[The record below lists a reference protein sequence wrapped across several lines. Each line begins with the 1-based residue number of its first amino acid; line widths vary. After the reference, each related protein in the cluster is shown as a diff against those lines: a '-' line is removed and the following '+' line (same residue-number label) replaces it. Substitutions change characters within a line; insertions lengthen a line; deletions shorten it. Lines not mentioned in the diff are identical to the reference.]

1 MLYEGKGIRIYN
13 LTLTYL
19 IIMSKPLILITAKFI
34 ERVDTTKLILTHLIH
49 SQKINKVK
57 KFNVFGN
64 FGCDNFAMAIAIE
77 PCRL

>member
-49 SQKINKVK
+49 SQKIN
-57 KFNVFGN
+57 
-64 FGCDNFAMAIAIE
+64 
-77 PCRL
+77 